1 MLGPIVLALLVTH
14 AGVSVA
20 PQATATQPPV
30 APSTQAKPDRPW
42 PPAGVSRVGAGTT
55 APRVLRETRPKYT
68 REAREAQIQGAV
80 MIEAIVEK
88 DGTVGEVRVARSLDK
103 QFGLDQQ
110 AIDSVK
116 TWQFAPGK
124 KDGVAVPVM
133 VEIEITFTLR

>member
-1 MLGPIVLALLVTH
+1 MLGSIVLALLVTH
-14 AGVSVA
+14 AGLLMEQ
-20 PQATATQPPV
+20 QATATQPPA
-30 APSTQAKPDRPW
+30 APSTQAKPDQPW
-42 PPAGVSRVGAGTT
+42 PPAGVSRIGAGTT
-55 APRVLRETRPKYT
+55 APRLLKESRPQYT
-68 REAREAQIQGAV
+68 PEARAAKIQGSV

-110 AIDSVK
+110 AVDSVK